1 MGATSGDQGGVAVD
15 LVESWRTWMRAQSWS
30 ERTVEDRIDLVLR
43 VGRLSERQP
52 EQLDV
57 DDVLAFLSSDSFQ
70 ASTRQTYH
78 VNLESWF
85 RWMELVGIRDDNPMR
100 RLSIPKAKR
109 RAPRTIA
116 TAHVVRL
123 LDTRMHARTRTM
135 CLLAAY
141 QGLRVSE
148 VAKVRGIDIDP
159 VARELRVVGKGNVDA
174 VLPLHPLIEVEAA
187 DYGPGWWFPQ
197 WKPNRTGDAGGHVL
211 GRSVSTII
219 ANAMH
224 RARIPGSAHS
234 LRHWYATE
242 LLRAGVDCRIVME
255 LMRHASLAT
264 TQRYLHVDDTQRRAG
279 LLLLP
284 DATGGTERHAWHY
297 AAA

>member
-1 MGATSGDQGGVAVD
+1 MD
-15 LVESWRTWMRAQSWS
+15 LVQRVARLV
-30 ERTVEDRIDLVLR
+30 ERPAEELDVEDVL
-43 VGRLSERQP
+43 G
-52 EQLDV
+52 
-57 DDVLAFLSSDSFQ
+57 FLSGTFQ

-78 VNLESWF
+78 VNLDSWF
-85 RWMELVGIRDDNPMR
+85 RWMELMGVRDDNPMR

-109 RAPRTIA
+109 RAPRTVA

-123 LDTRMHARTRTM
+123 LETRMHARTRSM

-148 VAKVRGIDIDP
+148 IAKFRGSDIDP
-159 VARELRVVGKGNVDA
+159 VARELRVIGKGGVDA
-174 VLPLHPLIEVEAA
+174 VLPLHPIIEAEAEK
-187 DYGPGWWFPQ
+187 YGPGWWFPQ
-197 WKPNRTGDAGGHVL
+197 WKPNALGETGGHVL

-219 ANAMH
+219 ANAMR
-224 RARIPGSAHS
+224 RAKIPGSAHS

-264 TQRYLHVDDTQRRAG
+264 TQRYLHVDDSQRRAG

-284 DATGGTERHAWHY
+284 DATRPTVPPEAREAVERLVV
-297 AAA
+297 AA

>member
-1 MGATSGDQGGVAVD
+1 MGTIRGDSDGTAVP
-15 LVESWRTWMRAQSWS
+15 LVTSWRTWMRAQSWS
-30 ERTVEDRIDLVLR
+30 DRTIGDRIDLVLR
-43 VGRLSERQP
+43 VARLAGRP
-52 EQLDV
+52 AEQLDV
-57 DDVLAFLSSDSFQ
+57 DDILGFLSGSFQ

-78 VNLESWF
+78 VNLQSWF
-85 RWMELVGIRDDNPMR
+85 RWLELVGIRDDNPMR

-116 TAHVVRL
+116 TTHVVRL
-123 LDTRMHARTRTM
+123 LNTRMHARTRTM

-148 VAKVRGIDIDP
+148 VAQVRGADIDP
-159 VARELRVVGKGNVDA
+159 VARELRVIGKGNVDA
-174 VLPLHPLIEVEAA
+174 VLPLHPLIEAEASS
-187 DYGPGWWFPQ
+187 YGSGWWFPQ
-197 WKPNRTGDAGGHVL
+197 WKPNKAGEMGGHVL

-219 ANAMH
+219 GNVMR
-224 RARIPGSAHS
+224 RAGIPGSAHS

-284 DATGGTERHAWHY
+284 DATGPLETPQRLIV
-297 AAA
+297 AA